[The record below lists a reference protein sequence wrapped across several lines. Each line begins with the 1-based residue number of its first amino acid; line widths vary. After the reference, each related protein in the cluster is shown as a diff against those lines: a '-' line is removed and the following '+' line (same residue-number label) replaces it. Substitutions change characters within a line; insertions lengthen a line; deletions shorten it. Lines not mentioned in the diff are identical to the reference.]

1 MSTRT
6 RASTADRMLEILA
19 DLAVRGRLDPYD
31 VALARLVRDLDA
43 RANRAPQ
50 PLAAVLAALAS
61 QRTREGDVCLVL
73 ADVAGLS
80 LFDDALALPPID
92 ALRKALLASSCV
104 ARTDAAATPLVLDDA
119 GRLYLRRYY
128 RYERTLADALRAL
141 AADPPVVDDAALR
154 TAIRRRFGPAP
165 AQPDG
170 QRIAAATAV
179 LRRFAVITGGPGTGK
194 TTTVARVLALLH
206 DLHGPA
212 YRVLLAAPTGKAAT
226 RLQTSIRRTIERE
239 ALPFVPPVVQT
250 LHRMLGPIAG
260 SIRFRHDVGNP
271 LPADCVVVDEASMID
286 LALAAKLVRAL
297 GPRTRLILL
306 GDRDQLASVEA
317 GAVFHGICDG
327 PAVGGPASLAR
338 IAAVTET
345 PVASLAPARA
355 DAPVLADAI
364 ARLTHS
370 HRFDAGGGIGALAT
384 AIRAGDAVAAR
395 RALVGNAAVRRCAA
409 TPDALLATM
418 QDGYA
423 EFLATVR
430 AGAGALD
437 VLAAADRF
445 RTLAAMRA
453 GPVGTEALN
462 AGFERG
468 VRRALGVADREA
480 WYAGRLVMITAN
492 DYAARL
498 FNGDVGVALPAP
510 GAGGGSL
517 RVFFAPAAE
526 GEPPRSF
533 APALLPACESA
544 FAMTIH
550 KSQGSEFA
558 RVLVVLPPAA
568 SPLATRELLYTA
580 VTRAAAQVDLAGD
593 DPMLAMCVE
602 RTQSRRSGLADALWA
617 R

>member
-1 MSTRT
+1 MRTTTTRT
-6 RASTADRMLEILA
+6 ASAADRMVDTLA
-19 DLAVRGRLDPYD
+19 DLAARGRLDPYD
-31 VALARLVRDLDA
+31 VALARLVLEMDA
-43 RANRAPQ
+43 RAGCTLQ
-50 PLAAVLAALAS
+50 PLVAVLAALAS

-80 LFDDALALPPID
+80 LFDDALALPAVD
-92 ALRKALLASSCV
+92 VLRKALLASSCV
-104 ARTDAAATPLVLDDA
+104 ARTDDAATPLVLDDA
-119 GRLYLRRYY
+119 GRLYLRRYH
-128 RYERTLADALRAL
+128 RYERTLADALLAL
-141 AADPPVVDDAALR
+141 ATDPPEVDDAALR
-154 TAIRRRFGPAP
+154 DAIRRRFGSAA

-170 QRIAAATAV
+170 QRVAAATAV

-239 ALPFVPPVVQT
+239 SLPFAPPVVQT
-250 LHRMLGPIAG
+250 VHRMLGPVAG

-327 PAVGGPASLAR
+327 PAAGTPSSIAR

-345 PVASLAPARA
+345 PAKALPPARK

-370 HRFDAGGGIGALAT
+370 HRFDAGGGIGALAA
-384 AIRAGDAVAAR
+384 AIRAGDAAAAR
-395 RALVGNAAVRRCAA
+395 RSLDGNTAVRRLAA
-409 TPDALLATM
+409 APDALLATM

-423 EFLATVR
+423 DFVAAVR
-430 AGAGALD
+430 SGAGPLD

-468 VRRALGVADREA
+468 LRRALGVADREA

-498 FNGDVGVALPAP
+498 FNGDVGVALPA
-510 GAGGGSL
+510 GDTL

-533 APALLPACESA
+533 APGLLPACESA

-580 VTRAAAQVDLAGD
+580 VTRAAEAVDLAGD